1 MVLRHETPDSGDRG
15 VLPEASDLSIAL
27 HTVVLQ
33 SLQRNGLVDTL
44 DLLWLG
50 VNLLLTL
57 LTSSTKT
64 KDQVQGR
71 FLLDVVVA
79 QGAAILKLLSSENET
94 LLIRWDSFLVLDLG
108 LDVVNGVGGLDIQ
121 GDGLACIG
129 WRAANTKEVERTKS
143 ILLWQ

>member
-1 MVLRHETPDSGDRG
+1 MVLRHEAPDSGDRG
-15 VLPEASDLSIAL
+15 VLPEAGDLSVAL

-33 SLQRNGLVDTL
+33 SLQRDGLVDTL

-64 KDQVQGR
+64 KDQMQGG

-79 QGAAILKLLSSENET
+79 QGATILQLFSSENKT
-94 LLIRWDSFLVLDLG
+94 LLIGWDSFLVLDLG

-121 GDGLACIG
+121 GDGLTCIG
-129 WRAANTKEVERTKS
+129 
-143 ILLWQ
+143 